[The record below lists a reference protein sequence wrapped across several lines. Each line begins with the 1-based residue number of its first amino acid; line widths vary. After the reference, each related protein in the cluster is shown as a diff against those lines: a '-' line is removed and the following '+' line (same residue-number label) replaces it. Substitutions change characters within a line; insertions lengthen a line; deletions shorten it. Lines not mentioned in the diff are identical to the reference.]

1 MELNII
7 WGNYLKTG
15 IIVLGIVSILI
26 AVVLVSGCINNE
38 NVLYQYNLSAGESP
52 SFIGAQNVTVPNGT
66 KTVKIKCENLTKL
79 NSGSNTSYV
88 NIYVLNTVPVTVAF
102 NGNNTDFVAQYNKSV
117 VELKS
122 INLGNETNPI
132 SENFTFNNTDIK
144 GILIVNVNAKGFIQ
158 ILTT

>member
-1 MELNII
+1 M
-7 WGNYLKTG
+7 
-15 IIVLGIVSILI
+15 VLGIVSILI

-88 NIYVLNTVPVTVAF
+88 NIYVLNTVPVTVAV
-102 NGNNTDFVAQYNKSV
+102 NGSNTDFIAQYNKSV

-122 INLGNETNPI
+122 INLANETNPI
-132 SENFTFNNTDIK
+132 TENFTFNNTDIK
-144 GILIVNVNAKGFIQ
+144 GILIVNVNAKGLIHV
-158 ILTT
+158 LTT